1 MARLLDGL
9 AIAFVVAQEDVF
21 QAGFVTGQADDGMLR
36 RRLDH
41 RVRPTLHR
49 QAQRMPTGQRL
60 HLLHTVQ
67 RLESLGR
74 HDLGKGDDNFVALDV
89 FQLGHA
95 AHPHQLPFTNDAHAS
110 ARLFDLAQDV
120 RGQKDGAPLVAH
132 FLDHAVK
139 LLLVQR
145 VQAASWLI
153 QNQQARA
160 VHKGLNDPDLALVA
174 ARILAELAAG
184 IQIESL
190 DELLEIGL
198 IDASA
203 QVPEVFQNL
212 PAGQAGVERK
222 LAWQIADQPLDLH
235 RLLPAVQ
242 PGNARCAGVGAQQ
255 RHEQANRGGFAR
267 AVGAKE
273 AKHLA
278 LFHAEGDVGNAA
290 LAAVA
295 LGQTLYFYDRC
306 HDDFLLL
313 FRPLFGFLDFIEI
326 LGKELFAYIALAGE
340 LLRLQPA
347 AYQVA
352 ERLRQLLHGWQV
364 LLTDDIRR
372 VDHANLQSG
381 QQIGDDGSRKICA
394 DQPGLLKLVKI
405 GIGIAYEPIE
415 KAWVIG
421 PEKPVEDV

>member
-9 AIAFVVAQEDVF
+9 TIALVVAQEDVF
-21 QAGFVTGQADDGMLR
+21 QAGFVTGQGDDGMLR

-41 RVRPTLHR
+41 RIRPTLHR

-67 RLESLGR
+67 RLERLGR
-74 HDLGKGDDNFVALDV
+74 HDLGKGDYNFVALDV

-95 AHPHQLPFTNDAHAS
+95 SHPHQLPFTNDSHAG
-110 ARLFDLAQDV
+110 AGLFDLAQDV

-145 VQAASWLI
+145 VQAAGWLI

-160 VHKGLNDPDLALVA
+160 VHKGLNDPDLALIA

-198 IDASA
+198 IDATA

-222 LAWQIADQPLDLH
+222 LAGQIADQPLDLH

-242 PGNARCAGVGAQQ
+242 PGDARCARVGAQQ
-255 RHEQANRGGFAR
+255 RHEQANGGGFAR
-267 AVGAKE
+267 AVGAKK

-278 LFHAEGDVGNAA
+278 FFHTEGDVGNAA

-295 LGQTLYFYDRC
+295 LGQTFYFYDRC
-306 HDDFLLL
+306 HEDLPPLIQAIIRLCILEGDCGWKNWGHPRPRQRTASSALLL
-313 FRPLFGFLDFIEI
+313 SPSKFETRLSCDKGDHYYQCQVKYHSDDECPGDEKNFL
-326 LGKELFAYIALAGE
+326 A
-340 LLRLQPA
+340 
-347 AYQVA
+347 VA
-352 ERLRQLLHGWQV
+352 KHDGR
-364 LLTDDIRR
+364 RR
-372 VDHANLQSG
+372 V
-381 QQIGDDGSRKICA
+381 
-394 DQPGLLKLVKI
+394 
-405 GIGIAYEPIE
+405 
-415 KAWVIG
+415 
-421 PEKPVEDV
+421 